1 MAEEGN
7 GDVGGDAGR
16 PGPRGLV
23 ERKRGSRRSLWA
35 SRGSKGGPVAVV
47 AANGGVGCARVWR
60 GREQRRGGRSTG
72 GSERGP
78 GGGVALRETSRGRRR
93 QPGREELA
101 SSAEDDR
108 EEGGGGLGQLAG
120 LPAGPARWAAQ

>member
-1 MAEEGN
+1 M
-7 GDVGGDAGR
+7 
-16 PGPRGLV
+16 
-23 ERKRGSRRSLWA
+23 
-35 SRGSKGGPVAVV
+35 

-101 SSAEDDR
+101 SSAARVQAHSCSHWQEEDDR
-108 EEGGGGLGQLAG
+108 RGSGDGLGRAAGPGGLPGERQVVL
-120 LPAGPARWAAQ
+120 LSLSISVFIYLFCSVLF

>member
-1 MAEEGN
+1 M
-7 GDVGGDAGR
+7 
-16 PGPRGLV
+16 
-23 ERKRGSRRSLWA
+23 
-35 SRGSKGGPVAVV
+35 V

-101 SSAEDDR
+101 SSAARVRARSCSYWQEEDDR
-108 EEGGGGLGQLAG
+108 RRQVGWASELGRLQVGGQVVLLSLSFIFCFLFSIFVSGFSKNTKPYLKILK
-120 LPAGPARWAAQ
+120 